1 MRRKIDN
8 IIAKYDKTIRVITVA
23 PIMALILLLCVYF
36 LAPDAG
42 MTAWRL
48 IFAIIFLMVMPLLAY
63 PLQPLIPGFKGK
75 GRKGQRNLAIV
86 ASVMGYIFGIV
97 YCCIFGA
104 PRVLFIIYLTYLF
117 SGIAI
122 AIFSKFTPIKASG
135 HACGIAGPVAAGT
148 YFLGPW
154 ALTGVIIYTL
164 VFVSSV
170 RMKRHTVPEFL
181 AGGLIPILALFAA
194 VAISGYYF

>member
-122 AIFSKFTPIKASG
+122 ALFSKFTPIKASG